1 VSAFKLNTTF
11 YLLLLSLSLSSC
23 GFQLKGVHQSIAWP
37 FTALQISP
45 ALEHEPLVNALR
57 LALAQNCVPVDIED
71 DSAFELKLSA
81 IEFQRQPIALAPN
94 GETIREQLHLSL
106 NYVLLSPNHHLV
118 QQGQLYTQRARQV
131 KVGQQLADGQE
142 LTLFQQEMQHR
153 LIQQLLYRL
162 HYARLS

>member
-1 VSAFKLNTTF
+1 M
-11 YLLLLSLSLSSC
+11 
-23 GFQLKGVHQSIAWP
+23 
-37 FTALQISP
+37 
-45 ALEHEPLVNALR
+45 
-57 LALAQNCVPVDIED
+57 
-71 DSAFELKLSA
+71 
-81 IEFQRQPIALAPN
+81 APN